1 MSKKNKVFEALSEFD
16 RANATPAHADNSGTT
31 AAQSETVEQTSAAI
45 VNANAATET
54 QQRTFEGMTAAPA
67 PRKAKENK
75 SKHVNILLRPS
86 LVSAIKTLAERDGE
100 SVNELYNQAVE
111 MLVRTRG
118 IAI

>member
-1 MSKKNKVFEALSEFD
+1 MSKKNAVFEALSEFGNP
-16 RANATPAHADNSGTT
+16 NATPAQAET
-31 AAQSETVEQTSAAI
+31 AEQTPAAI
-45 VNANAATET
+45 VNADAATES
-54 QQRTFEGMTAAPA
+54 QQRSFEGMTAAPA
-67 PRKAKENK
+67 PRKVKENK